1 MVPEGLN
8 KDQWASFVDY
18 RLDSKTKEKAQKNK
32 ENRKKQ
38 TIPHTGGSMSI
49 ARKKQ
54 KMELECGR
62 KVSRGE
68 IWIATHKHANGEFVN
83 DEAKEIGEKIES
95 YELSG
100 SISKDISSQDS
111 LAQTLGSQEHCG
123 RVRGLGL
130 GPCPSRVFGHTV
142 RSYSG
147 ISSFSPSCRELQ
159 NEVIELKSQ
168 MAEQN
173 QKIEEQN
180 KRFETMMN
188 FFAQNY
194 QGKGF
199 LTCLYFNLHRYLTKE
214 VHNQLMSLIILQQI
228 LKIENRD
235 IFVRER
241 C

>member
-1 MVPEGLN
+1 
-8 KDQWASFVDY
+8 
-18 RLDSKTKEKAQKNK
+18 
-32 ENRKKQ
+32 
-38 TIPHTGGSMSI
+38 MSI

-159 NEVIELKSQ
+159 NELEKKPYAILPNLFSSANLNLLNELNAAQREDTVKSLAYE
-168 MAEQN
+168 AEA
-173 QKIEEQN
+173 
-180 KRFETMMN
+180 RLWDPM
-188 FFAQNY
+188 Y
-194 QGKGF
+194 GCVG
-199 LTCLYFNLHRYLTKE
+199 
-214 VHNQLMSLIILQQI
+214 LISILQHR
-228 LKIENRD
+228 LKQLQTELNHAKSELASD
-235 IFVRER
+235 IGPHALLPPTPSPPPPPPPKP
-241 C
+241 